1 MIVGPLVSKG
11 RLSFPV
17 PIISLIL
24 LMVLVS
30 IRIIFLPVLE
40 APSKFVPLPVEN
52 ALHTPNTFLQDREE
66 REHHNKISKVTVGKK
81 VN

>member
-1 MIVGPLVSKG
+1 MIGPLVSKG

-30 IRIIFLPVLE
+30 IRIIFLPILK

-52 ALHTPNTFLQDREE
+52 ALHAPNTFLQERRELL
-66 REHHNKISKVTVGKK
+66 K
-81 VN
+81 